1 MTTSINQA
9 QRLGNF
15 VHPDVPDHGEAEIL
29 RVIAIGAPAV
39 VNQHII
45 KMYQL
50 GYAEPHEWSQPL
62 PAPNST
68 SEVMRILTK
77 RIVGLKSLAGS
88 QVP

>member
-9 QRLGNF
+9 QRLGDF
-15 VHPDVPDHGEAEIL
+15 VQPNVPDHGEAEIL
-29 RVIAIGAPAV
+29 RVIAIGSPPV

-62 PAPNST
+62 PAPSST
-68 SEVMRILTK
+68 TEVMRILTK
-77 RIVGLKSLAGS
+77 RIVGLKSLAS
-88 QVP
+88 NPV